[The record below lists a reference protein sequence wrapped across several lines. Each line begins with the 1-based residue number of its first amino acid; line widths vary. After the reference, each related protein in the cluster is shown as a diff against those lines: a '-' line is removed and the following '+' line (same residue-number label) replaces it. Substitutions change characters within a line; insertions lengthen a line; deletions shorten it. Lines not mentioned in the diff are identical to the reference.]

1 MNYTGPKVKLS
12 RKLGINLSVKAKK
25 VTQKKGYPPGQHGA
39 TKRRGKQSD
48 FGKQLLEKQRLR
60 LQFNIS
66 EKQMVNYYKKA
77 ARLVGNTADLLLQLL
92 ESRLDAVVL
101 RSGMAS
107 SIWSA
112 RQYVRHGHIHVNGKL
127 VDIPSYHVQQNDVLE
142 VKESSRKLECFQDSI
157 RNSAPPPYIEVSKA
171 DFSAKFLYTPSREE
185 VMAQCE
191 IPLVIE
197 FYSR

>member
-1 MNYTGPKVKLS
+1 
-12 RKLGINLSVKAKK
+12 
-25 VTQKKGYPPGQHGA
+25 
-39 TKRRGKQSD
+39 
-48 FGKQLLEKQRLR
+48 
-60 LQFNIS
+60 
-66 EKQMVNYYKKA
+66 MVNYYKKA

-112 RQYVRHGHIHVNGKL
+112 RQYVRHGHIQVNGKL
-127 VDIPSYHVQQNDVLE
+127 VDIPSYHVQQNDTLQ